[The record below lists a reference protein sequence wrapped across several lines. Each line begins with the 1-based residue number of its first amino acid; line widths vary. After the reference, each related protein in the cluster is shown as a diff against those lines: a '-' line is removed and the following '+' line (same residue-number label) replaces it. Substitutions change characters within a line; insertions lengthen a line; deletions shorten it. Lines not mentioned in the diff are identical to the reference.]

1 MNRRLLALNLLLVA
15 ALIYAGF
22 QFHARRVAAQAR
34 EAATLSRKVAPLPP
48 PMLAPLPVP
57 QAVTASAYVA
67 VAQKDLFDQS
77 RNPNVPIEIPPPPPP
92 PKDPP
97 PLPYFHGMMN
107 IGDGPIAIMSKT
119 SSGTQ
124 EEVHMGGMI
133 GEFKLLDFN
142 MKEIALEWDGRVIHK
157 RVEDIPKQEGV
168 AAPRPLAD
176 FPGSNGFT
184 PMPGV
189 ASPPQPAPRLTEM
202 GPGADNGNAY
212 RPCQV
217 GDSSPNGAIVDG
229 YRKSV
234 RVNPFGSECHWEAV
248 GK

>member
-34 EAATLSRKVAPLPP
+34 EAATLINKVAPLPP
-48 PMLAPLPVP
+48 PVLSPLPAP
-57 QAVTASAYVA
+57 QAVTASAYET

-92 PKDPP
+92 LKDPP
-97 PLPYFHGMMN
+97 ALPSFHGMMN
-107 IGDGPIAIMSKT
+107 IGDGPIAIMSK
-119 SSGTQ
+119 SGSGAQ
-124 EEVHMGGMI
+124 EGVRVGGMI

-142 MKEIALEWDGRVIHK
+142 RQEIALEWDGRVIHK
-157 RVEDIPKQEGV
+157 RIDDISKQEGS
-168 AAPRPLAD
+168 PRSAAD
-176 FPGSNGFT
+176 FVGSSGLT

-189 ASPPQPAPRLTEM
+189 ASAPLPAPKLSEL
-202 GPGADNGNAY
+202 GPGADNGNTN
-212 RPCQV
+212 RPCLV

-229 YRKSV
+229 YRKAV
-234 RVNPFGSECHWEAV
+234 RVNPFGSECHWEPV

>member
-1 MNRRLLALNLLLVA
+1 MKHRLLALNLLLVG

-22 QFHARRVAAQAR
+22 QFHARRIAAQGR
-34 EAATLSRKVAPLPP
+34 EASTLNRKVAPLAPP
-48 PMLAPLPVP
+48 ALAPLPMP
-57 QAVTASAYVA
+57 LAVMPSAYVT
-67 VAQKDLFDQS
+67 VAQNDLFDQS
-77 RNPNVPIEIPPPPPP
+77 RNPNVPIDLPPPPPP
-92 PKDPP
+92 LKDPP

-119 SSGTQ
+119 GSGAQ
-124 EEVHMGGMI
+124 EAVHVGGMI

-142 MKEIALEWDGRVIHK
+142 LKEITLEWDGRVIHK
-157 RVEDIPKQEGV
+157 RSEDMPKEEV
-168 AAPRPLAD
+168 ALRPLAD

-184 PMPGV
+184 PMPGLP
-189 ASPPQPAPRLTEM
+189 SPPQPAPQFSEK
-202 GPGADNGNAY
+202 GPGPDNGNVY

-217 GDSSPNGAIVDG
+217 GDNSANGAIVDG